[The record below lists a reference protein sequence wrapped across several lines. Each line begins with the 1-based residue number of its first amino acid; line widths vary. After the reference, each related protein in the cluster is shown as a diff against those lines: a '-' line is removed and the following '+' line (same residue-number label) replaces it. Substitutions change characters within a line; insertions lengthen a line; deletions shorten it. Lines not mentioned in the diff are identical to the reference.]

1 MKNIFRVLALAVL
14 MTAFSAATVTP
25 IFAQDDIAAKQAL
38 YKKYTDNYAGTLDQK
53 QVAIDAAKEYI
64 QKYGANA
71 DDKDQVDYFQKNLPA
86 LETAVRKAQE
96 GAKFGNTVKRF
107 DTSFP
112 AGNYDETYAS
122 GRELLAKNPE
132 LLDVLIVLGSI
143 GYDESLKTPPNT
155 KYNADTINYAKMAI
169 QKIESGT
176 TSKNYGAFGIYTY
189 GDYPRSETNKN
200 DKFPGKDN
208 ALGNLNFK
216 IAYLTYLNPGT
227 KKDAIPYFYKASK
240 YDSSVKNLP
249 LIYQA
254 IGDSYFEQAKQLN
267 KQGEDLAKAAGDKDT
282 EESIA
287 KNSLAKGYADRAIDA
302 YARAYKLASTNQ
314 AVKKEYKDG
323 LYKLLQEL
331 FKFRYNGKTDSLDTF
346 VASVMS
352 KPMPDPTTTVSP
364 VVEATPATTTTGASM
379 SSVSNTTV
387 DDAPAA
393 SSGSPSKTSATGAAK
408 TSTTAAPA
416 AKAPVKKPAPKKKG
430 TR

>member
-1 MKNIFRVLALAVL
+1 MKNIFRVLTLAAL
-14 MTAFSAATVTP
+14 MTAFGAAAVTP
-25 IFAQDDIAAKQAL
+25 IFAQDDVAEKQAL
-38 YKKYTDNYAGTLDQK
+38 YKKYTDNYAGTVEQK
-53 QVAIDAAKEYI
+53 QIAIDAAKEYVR
-64 QKYGANA
+64 KYGANA
-71 DDKDQVDYFQKNLPA
+71 EDKEQVDYFQKALPTIEA
-86 LETAVRKAQE
+86 AVRKAQE
-96 GAKFGNTVKRF
+96 GAKFSGTVKRF

-122 GRELLAKNPE
+122 GKELLAKNPE

-143 GYDESLKTPPNT
+143 GYDESLKTPSNT

-189 GDYPRSETNKN
+189 GDYPRSEANKN
-200 DKFPGKDN
+200 DKFPAKDN

-216 IAYLTYLNPGT
+216 IAYLTYLNPAT
-227 KKDAIPYFYKASK
+227 KKEAIPYFYKASK

-254 IGDSYFEQAKQLN
+254 IGDSYFEDAKRLS
-267 KQGEDLAKAAGDKDT
+267 KESEDLAKAAGDKDT
-282 EESIA
+282 DESKA
-287 KNSLAKGYADRAIDA
+287 KNALAKGYADRSIDA

-331 FKFRYNGKTDSLDTF
+331 FKFRYNGKTDGLDTF

-364 VVEATPATTTTGASM
+364 VVEATPVTTTSSSM
-379 SSVSNTTV
+379 SSVSNTTA
-387 DDAPAA
+387 DSAPAA
-393 SSGSPSKTSATGAAK
+393 SSSPAAK
-408 TSTTAAPA
+408 TSAAPA
-416 AKAPVKKPAPKKKG
+416 AGTAAKVNAPAKKLAPKKKG